1 MAGYNNN
8 ITQQQLQDLMR
19 QFQQLNTQVQPPLY
33 PNPVPQVSQV
43 QVPVISHQVQYVQ
56 GLAGAKLYQENLSPN
71 CSEII
76 MDKDENIFYMVSKDA
91 NGTPSKQIPIGR
103 FTLEENTIE
112 EPQYLTRKD
121 LDDFKNE
128 IRDLLTQTKQVTL
141 SSSKKEASK

>member
-19 QFQQLNTQVQPPLY
+19 QFQQLNTQVQQPLY

>member
-8 ITQQQLQDLMR
+8 ITQQQLSDLMR
-19 QFQQLNTQVQPPLY
+19 QFQQLNTQVQTPLY

-103 FTLEENTIE
+103 FNLEENTIE

-128 IRDLLTQTKQVTL
+128 IRDLLTQSKQVTL